1 MHLFLSRR
9 TILLTTGAVAAA
21 VRAGFFCCWLTGAFR
36 FFHRV
41 PGLDMETLL
50 RFSEWGGGCVY
61 SPLFV
66 VHRFLIYLVW
76 LVNGRQHCVEALVIC
91 QSLFGVAGAVMTA
104 DIVLRF
110 WGRRGTALAAGL
122 FYALYGPLVLYDF
135 CILQESVTTTLIL
148 AGVWAFLAC
157 RSGRGRPEKCFGAGL
172 LLGLGSV
179 GRPVAAA
186 LALFLPGTAFFRSR
200 KGALCMAAGVFILW
214 GAAGTFNLVFSRDP
228 SPFFRVL
235 PYTVSYNAEKAPP
248 GAGPGA
254 AEKRLTLGLPG
265 RAAKFFLAFEM
276 PENLN
281 YYFLRRRLTLLGY
294 LPGPGLLMPLAL
306 AGFLLMT
313 ARFRRREGLLLSVIV
328 LLALPLAA
336 REPIGR
342 YRLHLVPY
350 FIVCAAYFFSV
361 LRQGR
366 VMTNVLCGGAF
377 ALALFINFAFSTP
390 AFIRASDHTAWAL
403 ALEHAAGGRISPDS
417 LREFAEGWR
426 NSGFTDRSCGV
437 SLVLRFLRA
446 GDLASAAR
454 VCGEGISG
462 PAKEKSVY
470 RYYLAVI
477 FTSVRRLDQAR
488 RELDAVRPEEIPE
501 LAPKL
506 RRLREIVCGKN

>member
-1 MHLFLSRR
+1 MRIFLSRK
-9 TILLTTGAVAAA
+9 TILLTTGLAAAA
-21 VRAGFFCCWLTGAFR
+21 VRAGFFSFWLGSAFR

-50 RFSEWGGGCVY
+50 RFSEWGKGCEF

-76 LVNGRQHCVEALVIC
+76 LANGRQHSVEALVIC

-104 DIVLRF
+104 DIVLRL

-157 RSGRGRPEKCFGAGL
+157 RAGRGRPEKCFGAGL

-186 LALFLPGTAFFRSR
+186 LALFLPGTAFARSR
-200 KGALCMAAGVFILW
+200 RGALFMLGGVLALW
-214 GAAGTFNLVFSRDP
+214 GVAGTFNLVFAKDF

-235 PYTVSYNAEKAPP
+235 PYTLSYNAEKIPS

-254 AEKRLTLGLPG
+254 AEKRLSLGLPG

-281 YYFLRRRLTLLGY
+281 YYFLRRRLPLLGY
-294 LPGPGLLMPLAL
+294 LPGPGLFMPVAL
-306 AGFLLMT
+306 AGVLLMT
-313 ARFRRREGLLLSVIV
+313 ARFRRREGLLLAVIA

-350 FIVCAAYFFSV
+350 FIVCAAYFFTV
-361 LRQGR
+361 LRQGSVR
-366 VMTNVLCGGAF
+366 TNVLCGGAF
-377 ALALFINFAFSTP
+377 ALALFINFAFSPP

-403 ALEHAAGGRISPDS
+403 ALESAAGGRVSQAS
-417 LREFAEGWR
+417 VREFSEGWR
-426 NSGFTDRSCGV
+426 NSGFADKTCGV
-437 SLVLRFLRA
+437 NLILRFIKA

-477 FTSVRRLDQAR
+477 FTSVRRFDAAR

-506 RRLREIVCGKN
+506 ERLRAFLRRS